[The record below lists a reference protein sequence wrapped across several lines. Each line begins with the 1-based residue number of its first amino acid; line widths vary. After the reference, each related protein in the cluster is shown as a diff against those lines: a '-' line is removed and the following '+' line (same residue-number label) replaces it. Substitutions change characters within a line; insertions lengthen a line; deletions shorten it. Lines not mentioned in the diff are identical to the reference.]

1 MGKGKLFI
9 LIAIIFLAT
18 ACGTKTIRLSGDFE
32 GGGNRF
38 LVLRSVS
45 ADDVSVVD
53 SVRLENGHFDMKIS
67 VSDTQPVFYQL
78 NLSPDDGFTTLA
90 RSGDRLTFKG
100 RSGSLARTCEADG
113 SHDAQ
118 LMTQLDHRLALF
130 ADSVGRL
137 EEVFNSSCDDSLH
150 AIIESVYLKI
160 KRNHTDF
167 LRNFIRQNPH
177 SLAILPAFY
186 QRYNHAVFFDDRA
199 DAELLRQMLS
209 GLEPYYGEN
218 RNVKRILEREV
229 DND

>member
-100 RSGSLARTCEADG
+100 VAGQLAHTCEADG

-137 EEVFNSSCDDSLH
+137 EEVFNESCDDSLH

-218 RNVKRILEREV
+218 RNVKRILERKL
-229 DND
+229 DDD